1 MHAYSLSHLSDS
13 DVLRSA
19 AEYNSQER
27 GSAAMLI
34 AHIAEI
40 EARRLYLPAGY
51 PSTFEYCVR
60 ELKLSED
67 SALKRLQ
74 VAMAAR
80 NFPVLFSA
88 LADGRIH
95 LTGAR
100 LIAPHL
106 TAENVGEVLAAAT
119 HRRKSEIEE
128 MVVARFGSSE
138 RARPMTSITPVKVL
152 HAPGHVIPTL
162 LDSVA
167 EPAPASTDEPQA
179 EEPVQEP
186 PAPPPVCFKLQVVIE
201 KSTHDKLRHLQGLL
215 SHALPSGDVAQVLDR
230 SFDALIAQLERRKFA
245 ATAKA
250 RRTGP
255 SSADPR
261 HIPAH
266 VKRAVRERDQGQCTF
281 VSNTGHRCGARKF
294 IEYDHI
300 DPVARG
306 GQSTVDNLRL
316 RCRAHNQYEAERV
329 FGESFM
335 DQKREAA
342 RSAVVSRAQAPAVES
357 RARAEAGEAR
367 ACSAEEHSKDII
379 AGLRELGFRAD
390 QARRAAEYCATLHNA
405 TLEAR
410 MRAALKFLC
419 PKRSHPPNALAHQ
432 NHRL

>member
-13 DVLRSA
+13 EVLRSA
-19 AEYNSQER
+19 AEHNSQER
-27 GSAAMLI
+27 SNAAMLI

-40 EARRLYLPAGY
+40 DSRRLYLPAGY
-51 PSTFEYCVR
+51 PTTFEYCVA
-60 ELKLSED
+60 ELRLSED
-67 SALKRLQ
+67 AALKRLQ

-80 NFPVLFSA
+80 SFPVLFSA
-88 LADGRIH
+88 LAEGRIH

-100 LIAPHL
+100 LLAPHL
-106 TAENVGEVLAAAT
+106 TAENVDEVLAAAT
-119 HRRKSEIEE
+119 HRRKAEIEE
-128 MVVARFGSSE
+128 MLVERFGSSE
-138 RARPMTSITPVKVL
+138 RARPMTSITPLKVL

-186 PAPPPVCFKLQVVIE
+186 AARPPVCFKLQVVIE
-201 KSTHDKLRHLQGLL
+201 KSTHDKLRHLQALL
-215 SHALPSGDVAQVLDR
+215 SHALPTGDVAQVLDR

-245 ATAKA
+245 ATAKS
-250 RRTGP
+250 RQTGP
-255 SSADPR
+255 SSANPR

-281 VSNTGHRCGARKF
+281 VSHTGQRCGARKF

-300 DPVARG
+300 EPVARG

-316 RCRAHNQYEAERV
+316 RCRAHNQFEAERV

-342 RSAVVSRAQAPAVES
+342 RRQS
-357 RARAEAGEAR
+357 
-367 ACSAEEHSKDII
+367 EEKAATRQETQDIFN
-379 AGLRELGFRAD
+379 GLRELGFRAVES
-390 QARRAAEYCATLHNA
+390 RRAAEYSAALPDS
-405 TLEAR
+405 TLERR
-410 MRAALKFLC
+410 MRAAISYLR
-419 PKRSHPPNALAHQ
+419 PKVRSHSQCTAAGAAPA
-432 NHRL
+432 